1 MAKSWAG
8 IGLSTLA
15 AFAASAAADVVDLTA
30 NTFGVLNG
38 ARFERADFRPAGSG
52 FINSFVRV
60 SSNKPIVQGYNTS
73 GRPVAFDENTSP
85 TFTRNIT
92 FGMIPQVVVEGVTYA
107 EFFLDINQQSTNPF
121 LSLDEVQIYTSA
133 AGSQTTS
140 TLTNLGSLVYD
151 MDLPGDNHVKID
163 YNLNSGSGQG
173 DLRLLVPAAAF
184 GAAGP
189 NTFVYLYSLFGE
201 NFENND
207 GYEEWAVREGMP
219 IIPLPPSAVL
229 GGIGLVGAA
238 VARRSFRSF

>member
-1 MAKSWAG
+1 MKSWFA

-15 AFAASAAADVVDLTA
+15 AFAGSAAADVVDLTA

-52 FINSFVRV
+52 YINSFVRV

-92 FGMIPQVVVEGVTYA
+92 FGMIPQIVIDDVAYA
-107 EFFLDINQQSTNPF
+107 EFFLDINQQSSSPF
-121 LSLDEVQIYTSA
+121 LSLDEVQIYTSN
-133 AGSQTTS
+133 SQSLTTS
-140 TLTNLGSLVYD
+140 NLASLGALVYD
-151 MDLPGDNHVKID
+151 MDLPGDNHVKLD

-173 DLRLLVPAAAF
+173 DMRLLVPAAAF

-219 IIPLPPSAVL
+219 IIPLPPAVL
-229 GGIGLVGAA
+229 IGGVGLLGAGI
-238 VARRSFRSF
+238 ARRFIRPS